1 MISAEI
7 FNPKSYKNLTGIQQI
22 INLFNN
28 FILPG
33 KSPAKAEK

>member
-1 MISAEI
+1 MVLIEKLS
-7 FNPKSYKNLTGIQQI
+7 PKSYKNLTGIQQI

-33 KSPAKAEK
+33 KSPA